1 MNYLKLAVWS
11 LDQFPFTE
19 LMFVRWCKPTNS
31 KYTHEKRGSEHFVG
45 DINEHKDAG
54 NEVYFFVFLHFLH
67 DFHGIPLKN
76 YGAPVVFFVGLKNLL
91 TWYNFVVPSWIS
103 ELKIIQL
110 FDNFENDKR

>member
-1 MNYLKLAVWS
+1 MFADANPQTASTHTRREVANILLVISMNTRMQAMKCI
-11 LDQFPFTE
+11 F
-19 LMFVRWCKPTNS
+19 C
-31 KYTHEKRGSEHFVG
+31 
-45 DINEHKDAG
+45 
-54 NEVYFFVFLHFLH
+54 VFAHH

-110 FDNFENDKR
+110 FDNFENDK